1 MVTGVPQEERAQ
13 MDAVQRRLAHKYTE
27 LPHDHV
33 AAVVQ
38 HVYTRFNQ
46 STVRD
51 YVPLLVERRAREEL
65 SKSTAGQAVV
75 AKAGRAVAGSE
86 TVGGRQKFLKWWWQR
101 IREEVGL
108 AKRFERPCGSAHDV
122 AL

>member
-1 MVTGVPQEERAQ
+1 MSMVAGVPQEERAQ
-13 MDAVQRRLAHKYTE
+13 IDAVQRRLAQKYAE

-38 HVYTRFNQ
+38 HVHARFNK

-51 YVPLLVERRAREEL
+51 YVPLLVERRAGEEL
-65 SKSTAGQAVV
+65 SKSTAGQVVV

-86 TVGGRQKFLKWWWQR
+86 TVGVRQKFLNWWWQR
-101 IREEVGL
+101 IREEVG
-108 AKRFERPCGSAHDV
+108 AGEKVREAVRSAH
-122 AL
+122 

>member
-1 MVTGVPQEERAQ
+1 MVAGVPQEERAQ
-13 MDAVQRRLAHKYTE
+13 IDAVQRRLAQKYAE
-27 LPHDHV
+27 LPHDYV

-38 HVYTRFNQ
+38 HVHARFNK

-51 YVPLLVERRAREEL
+51 YVPLLVERRAGEEL

-86 TVGGRQKFLKWWWQR
+86 TVGVRQKFLKWWWQR
-101 IREEVGL
+101 IREEVG
-108 AKRFERPCGSAHDV
+108 AGEKVREAVRSAH
-122 AL
+122 